1 MAGPTVSRFTQGGY
15 RFVNG
20 VFQYSAGVAAEP
32 GFEIVRARFAK
43 IVPIEK
49 GFERIKAHLADLGRP
64 IFAFCACE
72 LRSPRPFD
80 DAGFLAF
87 NKSYVEPLRRWGIVK
102 DDVNPIARNNVCPAV
117 NPPSEPGFYAFS
129 YTVPM
134 IASAAPTFVVAGSGE
149 APEGRKTYGER
160 AIRIGEHSPDAIR
173 EKAQWVLREM
183 ERRMAALGVTWT
195 DSTAT
200 HLYTVYDIH
209 HIMADE
215 IVRRGAASAGLTWQ
229 FCRPPV
235 DVLDYE
241 MDVRGVLTEIVLP

>member
-49 GFERIKAHLADLGRP
+49 GFERIKAHLAGLGRP

-80 DAGFLAF
+80 DADFLAF

-149 APEGRKTYGER
+149 APEGRKTYGEK

>member
-1 MAGPTVSRFTQGGY
+1 M
-15 RFVNG
+15 NG

-49 GFERIKAHLADLGRP
+49 GFERIKAHLAGLGRP

-80 DAGFLAF
+80 DADFLAF

-149 APEGRKTYGER
+149 APEGRKTYGEK

>member
-1 MAGPTVSRFTQGGY
+1 M
-15 RFVNG
+15 NG

-43 IVPIEK
+43 IVPIAK
-49 GFERIKAHLADLGRP
+49 GFERIEAHLAGLGRP

-87 NKSYVEPLRRWGIVK
+87 NKSYVEPLRRCGIVK

-129 YTVPM
+129 YTVPT

>member
-1 MAGPTVSRFTQGGY
+1 MADATVSKFTRGGY
-15 RFVNG
+15 RFLNG
-20 VFQYSAGVAAEP
+20 VFQYSAGVAAES

-43 IVPIEK
+43 VVPIEK
-49 GFERIKAHLADLGRP
+49 GFERIETHLASLGRP

-102 DDVNPIARNNVCPAV
+102 DDVNPIARSNVCPAV

-129 YTVPM
+129 YTVPTT
-134 IASAAPTFVVAGSGE
+134 ASAAPTFVIAGSGE
-149 APEGRKTYGER
+149 APEGRQTYGER
-160 AIRIGEHSPDAIR
+160 AIRIGEHTPDAIR

-200 HLYTVYDIH
+200 HLYTIYDIH

-241 MDVRGVLTEIVLP
+241 MDVRGVLAEIVLP

>member
-1 MAGPTVSRFTQGGY
+1 MAGPTVSKFTQGGY

-49 GFERIKAHLADLGRP
+49 GFERIEARLAGLGRP

-80 DAGFLAF
+80 DTGFLAF

-102 DDVNPIARNNVCPAV
+102 DDVNPIARSNVCPAV

-129 YTVPM
+129 YTVPT
-134 IASAAPTFVVAGSGE
+134 ASAAPTFVVAGSGE
-149 APEGRKTYGER
+149 APEGWKAYGER
-160 AIRIGEHSPDAIR
+160 AIRIGE
-173 EKAQWVLREM
+173 
-183 ERRMAALGVTWT
+183 
-195 DSTAT
+195 STAT

-241 MDVRGVLTEIVLP
+241 MDVRGVLTEIVLS

>member
-1 MAGPTVSRFTQGGY
+1 MSAVSKFTQGGF

-32 GFEIVRARFAK
+32 GYEIVRARFANL
-43 IVPIEK
+43 VPIPEGLK
-49 GFERIKAHLADLGRP
+49 RIETYLTGLGRP
-64 IFAFCACE
+64 IHALCACE

-87 NKSYVEPLRRWGIVK
+87 NKSYVEPLQRWGIIK
-102 DDVNPIARNNVCPAV
+102 DGINPVARSNVCPALK
-117 NPPSEPGFYAFS
+117 PPSEPGFYAFS
-129 YTVPM
+129 YTVPV
-134 IASAAPTFVVAGSGE
+134 STPVTPTFVIAGSGE
-149 APEGRKTYGER
+149 APEGLKTYGEKTVR
-160 AIRIGEHSPDAIR
+160 MGEHSPDAVR
-173 EKAQWVLREM
+173 EKAQWVLGEM
-183 ERRMAALGVTWT
+183 ERRMAALGFTWA

-200 HLYTVYDIH
+200 HLYTVYDVH

-215 IVRRGAASAGLTWQ
+215 IIGRGAASAGLTWQ

-241 MDVRGVLTEIVLP
+241 MDVRGVLTEIILR

>member
-1 MAGPTVSRFTQGGY
+1 
-15 RFVNG
+15 VNG

-43 IVPIEK
+43 VLPIKK
-49 GFERIKAHLADLGRP
+49 GFERIEAHLAGLGRP

-102 DDVNPIARNNVCPAV
+102 DDVNPIARSNVCPAV
-117 NPPSEPGFYAFS
+117 NPPSEPGFYAFA

-134 IASAAPTFVVAGSGE
+134 TASAAPTFVIAASGE
-149 APEGRKTYGER
+149 APEGLQTSGEKAVR
-160 AIRIGEHSPDAIR
+160 NREHSPDAVR
-173 EKAQWVLREM
+173 EKGQWVLREM

>member
-1 MAGPTVSRFTQGGY
+1 MSVVSRFAQGGY
-15 RFVNG
+15 RFASG

-32 GFEIVRARFAK
+32 DYEIVRARFAK
-43 IVPIEK
+43 LVPISEGLK
-49 GFERIKAHLADLGRP
+49 RIETYLTGLGRP
-64 IFAFCACE
+64 IHAFCACE

-87 NKSYVEPLRRWGIVK
+87 NKSYVEPLQRWGIIK
-102 DDVNPIARNNVCPAV
+102 DGVNPIARSNVCPALK
-117 NPPSEPGFYAFS
+117 PPSEPSFYAFS
-129 YTVPM
+129 YTVPVT
-134 IASAAPTFVVAGSGE
+134 SPVAPTFVVAGSGE
-149 APEGRKTYGER
+149 APEGLKTYGEKTV
-160 AIRIGEHSPDAIR
+160 RIGEHSPDAIR
-173 EKAQWVLREM
+173 EKARWVLGEM
-183 ERRMAALGVTWT
+183 ERRMAALGFTWA

-200 HLYTVYDIH
+200 HLYTVYDVH

-215 IVRRGAASAGLTWQ
+215 IVGRGAASAGLTWQ

>member
-1 MAGPTVSRFTQGGY
+1 MAGPTVSKFTQGGY

-49 GFERIKAHLADLGRP
+49 GFERIEAHLAGLGRP

-72 LRSPRPFD
+72 LRSPGPFD
-80 DAGFLAF
+80 DTGFLVF
-87 NKSYVEPLRRWGIVK
+87 NKSYVEPLRRWGLVK
-102 DDVNPIARNNVCPAV
+102 DDVNPIARSNVCPAV
-117 NPPSEPGFYAFS
+117 NPPSEPAFYAFS
-129 YTVPM
+129 YTVPT
-134 IASAAPTFVVAGSGE
+134 ASAAPTFVVAGSGE

-209 HIMADE
+209 HIIADE

-235 DVLDYE
+235 DVLNYE
-241 MDVRGVLTEIVLP
+241 MDVRGVLTEIALP

>member
-1 MAGPTVSRFTQGGY
+1 MAGTTISKFTPGGY

-43 IVPIEK
+43 VVPIEK
-49 GFERIKAHLADLGRP
+49 GFERIEAHLAGLGRP
-64 IFAFCACE
+64 TFAFCACE

-102 DDVNPIARNNVCPAV
+102 DDVNPIARSNVCPAV

-134 IASAAPTFVVAGSGE
+134 TVSAAPTFVVAGSGE
-149 APEGRKTYGER
+149 APEGRKTYKER
-160 AIRIGEHSPDAIR
+160 VIRIGEHSPDAIR

-215 IVRRGAASAGLTWQ
+215 IVRRGAAGAGLTWQ

-241 MDVRGVLTEIVLP
+241 MDVRAVLREIVLP

>member
-1 MAGPTVSRFTQGGY
+1 MAGNAVSKFTRGGY

-32 GFEIVRARFAK
+32 GFEIIRARFAK
-43 IVPIEK
+43 PVPIEK
-49 GFERIKAHLADLGRP
+49 GFERIETHLAGLGRP

-80 DAGFLAF
+80 DAGFLTF
-87 NKSYVEPLRRWGIVK
+87 NESYVEPLKRWGIIK
-102 DDVNPIARNNVCPAV
+102 DDINPIARSNVCPVV
-117 NPPSEPGFYAFS
+117 NPPSEPSFYAFS
-129 YTVPM
+129 YTVPVA
-134 IASAAPTFVVAGSGE
+134 ASVAPTFVVAGSGE
-149 APEGRKTYGER
+149 APEGQKTYGEK
-160 AIRIGEHSPDAIR
+160 AVRIGEHSPDAIR

-183 ERRMAALGVTWT
+183 ERRMAALGVTWA

-200 HLYTVYDIH
+200 HLYTIYDIH

-241 MDVRGVLTEIVLP
+241 MDVRGARTEIVLS